1 MRVIVCVCVHDQTTG
16 WCPLQRRGVFAD
28 GSNTAPWPQLQ
39 TQPPPQKKKKIIA
52 PTYSH
57 RRMSLNVDHTI
68 HQLWRAQ
75 GPSSARTTA
84 PQVVSCLQP
93 PHPPTLH
100 LPCCAQSPSVAGG
113 VVRRPLTPR
122 SCHTNTAPALRLS
135 LLAGIPPHPPVDPAR

>member
-1 MRVIVCVCVHDQTTG
+1 MCTTKPQAG
-16 WCPLQRRGVFAD
+16 VPYRGE
-28 GSNTAPWPQLQ
+28 GSLLTVQ
-39 TQPPPQKKKKIIA
+39 TQHHGHSFKRNPPPQKKKKKIIA